1 MQLRTKYK
9 TNTKSCNDGSWIE
22 FNDFPNNDAV
32 YEEDGTTLKTPATIP
47 AFRMARK
54 SSHNAKYAQT
64 MREVTKE
71 VNTADGVKQ
80 LDELTEEESEQVE
93 LDVFVSTLLIDW
105 RNFQPD
111 EDGVSVDYNE
121 KKAREIFGNPDWRDL
136 RTTLSIMAGQ
146 AANYAYKKKEAETK
160 N

>member
-1 MQLRTKYK
+1 MQLRSKYK
-9 TNTKSCNDGSWIE
+9 TNTKACNVGSWIE
-22 FNDFPNNDAV
+22 FNDFPNNDAEYDDKGNV
-32 YEEDGTTLKTPATIP
+32 TKAATIP
-47 AFRMARK
+47 AFKMARK
-54 SSHNAKYAQT
+54 SSHNAKYAKT

-71 VNTADGVKQ
+71 VNTANGVKQ

-93 LDVFVSTLLIDW
+93 LDVFVSTLLIEW

-111 EDGVSVDYNE
+111 EDGVNVDYSE
-121 KKAREIFGNPDWRDL
+121 EKAREIFGNPDWRDL

-146 AANYAYKKKEAETK
+146 AANYAYKKKEVEIK